1 MKMDNI
7 LELKKIKKCYKDF
20 TLGELSLKLPRGVVM
35 GLVGANGAG
44 KTTLIKLLLGI
55 TTPTSGEIK
64 ILGGSPAD
72 SALHEKIGVVFD
84 ELPIPDSL
92 TVVQIGNIMAG
103 IYKSWDAQY
112 YSALAT
118 RMELPMKQP
127 VKEFSR
133 GMKMKVGII
142 TAMSHHAELLLLDE
156 PTGGLDPMI
165 RQEILDL
172 FREFMQDES
181 HSILIS
187 SHITS
192 DLERITDYIA
202 YIDKGSLLLVEE
214 KDILLEQYAVVKG
227 KKEQLDSIDRCYL
240 IGLRE
245 ETFGFEAL
253 AKDCGELAARY
264 PQLIYD
270 KAHLDD
276 IMTFVVRE
284 ARR

>member
-1 MKMDNI
+1 MDNI
-7 LELKKIKKCYKDF
+7 LEVRQLKKCYKDF
-20 TLGELSLKLPRGVVM
+20 TLGELSLELPRGVVM

-44 KTTLIKLLLGI
+44 KTTLLKLLLGI
-55 TTPTSGEIK
+55 TVPTSGEIN
-64 ILGGSPAD
+64 ILGGSPAH

-84 ELPIPDSL
+84 ELAVPDTL
-92 TVVQIGNIMAG
+92 NVKQIGNVMAG
-103 IYKSWDAQY
+103 MYKSWDAEY
-112 YSALAT
+112 YSALAA
-118 RMELPMKQP
+118 RMELPLTQP

-133 GMKMKVGII
+133 GMKMKVAIV
-142 TAMSHHAELLLLDE
+142 TAMSHHAQLLLLDE
-156 PTGGLDPMI
+156 PTGGLDPMV

-202 YIDKGSLLLVEE
+202 YIDKGALLLVEE
-214 KDILLEQYAVVKG
+214 KDRLLEEYAIVKG
-227 KKEQLDSIDRCYL
+227 KKEQLDGIDRCCL

-253 AKDCGELAARY
+253 VKDCGAIASRY

-276 IMTFVVRE
+276 IMTFIVRE